1 MLLQLHVK
9 AIYAILLS
17 SVLGFGIAMSINSL
31 YIQYFAWRVQV
42 GQNHNSNPNSNPVW
56 VIIKVKW
63 GLAYYVCDRY
73 VVVYPHPVNLESSK
87 TISWYVVNEILLHNI
102 TSLCPAHF
110 FIVQWITVC
119 FFIATHCSI
128 WKGLRLVNTN
138 CRMQIR

>member
-87 TISWYVVNEILLHNI
+87 TISWYVVNEILLHNHLPLSI
-102 TSLCPAHF
+102 SFLYCAMDNSVFFYSNSLLDLKRIKTC
-110 FIVQWITVC
+110 
-119 FFIATHCSI
+119 
-128 WKGLRLVNTN
+128 
-138 CRMQIR
+138 